1 MEMLLEIGIIVVITA
16 LICSILTALR
26 QPIIIGYIIS
36 GIIVGPYFLNYITF
50 SETFNLF
57 SHLGIALLLFIVGL
71 NLNPKVIKE
80 VGKVSL
86 ITGLGQVIFT
96 SLIGFIICRLFGLS
110 TTVSLYVSVAITFSS
125 TIIIMKLLSD
135 KNDIGTLYGKISIG
149 FLIVQDI
156 VVIIILMIISSINQG
171 LDNAIIDVAMKGL
184 VLVVIIALASIYILP
199 LFLKLIAKSQELMLL
214 FSISWC
220 LALATLFYYL
230 GFSVEIG
237 ALLAGIT
244 LSLSPY
250 RFEISSRMKPLR
262 DFFLVIFFIM
272 LGSQMTFA
280 NIYSQLPLIITL
292 SLFILI
298 GNPLIVMILMGLL
311 GYSKRNSFLAG
322 LTVAQISEFSLILIS
337 LGVSVGHLGQ
347 KIQSIITVIGLITI
361 GISTYIIINANRIY
375 PYLSRFLNIFQ
386 KSGKRIDQHKYH
398 EHDSYDIILFGYNR
412 IGYDLINS
420 FKKIKKKFLVID
432 YDPETIKDLIKQ
444 GINCRYG
451 DASDFEFLNE
461 IDISDSKMIYSTIP
475 DFDTNIL
482 LLNYLKDTRK
492 DMIIIMVSHQIDEA
506 IELYENGASYVIMP
520 HFLGGY
526 YASTMIEKFGLDLE
540 KFIGQ
545 KIEHVEHIKKRK
557 DIGHEH
563 PRYHRH
569 K

>member
-1 MEMLLEIGIIVVITA
+1 MEMLLEIGIIVIITA
-16 LICSILTALR
+16 LICSILAVLR

-86 ITGLGQVIFT
+86 ITGLGQVVFT

-156 VVIIILMIISSINQG
+156 IVIIILMLISSINQG

-184 VLVVIIALASIYILP
+184 VLVVIIALAAIFILP
-199 LFLKLIAKSQELMLL
+199 AFLKLIARSQELMLL

-262 DFFLVIFFIM
+262 DFFLVIFFIL

-280 NIYSQLPLIITL
+280 NIYSQIPLIITL

-298 GNPLIVMILMGLL
+298 GNPLIVMVLMGLL

-337 LGVSVGHLGQ
+337 LGVSVGHLGYE
-347 KIQSIITVIGLITI
+347 IQSIITVIGLITI
-361 GISTYIIINANRIY
+361 GNST
-375 PYLSRFLNIFQ
+375 
-386 KSGKRIDQHKYH
+386 
-398 EHDSYDIILFGYNR
+398 
-412 IGYDLINS
+412 
-420 FKKIKKKFLVID
+420 
-432 YDPETIKDLIKQ
+432 
-444 GINCRYG
+444 
-451 DASDFEFLNE
+451 
-461 IDISDSKMIYSTIP
+461 
-475 DFDTNIL
+475 
-482 LLNYLKDTRK
+482 
-492 DMIIIMVSHQIDEA
+492 
-506 IELYENGASYVIMP
+506 
-520 HFLGGY
+520 
-526 YASTMIEKFGLDLE
+526 
-540 KFIGQ
+540 
-545 KIEHVEHIKKRK
+545 
-557 DIGHEH
+557 
-563 PRYHRH
+563 
-569 K
+569 